1 MIGRTV
7 LMELRTGWK
16 GLLIISILVFIVG
29 SGMAAIYPT
38 FKDTLTGELE
48 GADKIDVIIPENE
61 KDDLVISWE
70 PQENADIYI
79 VLEDNKTSF
88 FPDIEL
94 IDSLNLT
101 FALNLSGLRYVGGEN
116 ETVIPYNKSETQY
129 FTIFAANI
137 STESVF
143 ILGIDSTGEVA
154 SPFDELLENPG
165 YAGFTGGRD
174 IDFASVRGFLA
185 LELFSWIWILTG
197 MFMAYFSVSSVTGD
211 FEKKRMDLIFST
223 PISREQY
230 VIEKFAALSLI
241 SLIMVLMTALGLIAG
256 IEGIGETDSLPHSTS
271 FLSLFSMQTFLMII
285 AAFGIFL
292 GMTFRGGKAGMG
304 INIAFVFS
312 SFIFVTIA
320 GFSDSLSGLKY
331 ISIMHYW
338 DYNSMLL
345 DDVFNTG
352 YFLGLLVASL
362 VILVLAI
369 YIFKKRDIP
378 T

>member
-1 MIGRTV
+1 
-7 LMELRTGWK
+7 
-16 GLLIISILVFIVG
+16 
-29 SGMAAIYPT
+29 MAAIYPT
-38 FKDTLTGELE
+38 FKDTLAGELE
-48 GADKIDVIIPENE
+48 GADKIDVIVPENE
-61 KDDLVISWE
+61 TDDLLIRWE
-70 PQENADIYI
+70 PQESADIYM

-94 IDSLNLT
+94 IDSMNLT

-116 ETVIPYNKSETQY
+116 ETYVPYNPADTQF
-129 FTIFAANI
+129 FTIFAANV

-143 ILGIDSTGEVA
+143 IVGIDSTGEVA
-154 SPFDELLENPG
+154 SPFDELLDNPG
-165 YAGFTGGRD
+165 YSGFTGGRD
-174 IDFASVRGFLA
+174 IDFTSVRGFLA

-197 MFMAYFSVSSVTGD
+197 MFMAYFSVSSITGD

-223 PISREQY
+223 PISRQQY
-230 VIEKFAALSLI
+230 VIEKFAALSII
-241 SLIMVLMTALGLIAG
+241 SLIMVLMTAIGLMAG

-292 GMTFRGGKAGMG
+292 AMVFRGGKAGMG

-320 GFSDSLSGLKY
+320 GLSDSLSGLKY

-345 DDVFNTG
+345 DDIFNTG
-352 YFLGLLVASL
+352 YFIGLLVASL
-362 VILVLAI
+362 IILGAI
-369 YIFKKRDIP
+369 RG
-378 T
+378 